1 MIKARRLFAV
11 TVIAMFI
18 GISFPYLNHAMDKTY
33 EGLKILI
40 DVMTLIR
47 NNYVEEVEPKK
58 LIYGA
63 AKGMTASL
71 DDYSVFMEPDEYER
85 IKSDTDG
92 EFGGLGIRVEVRD
105 GWLTVATPMPG
116 TPAWKAKI
124 MPGDRIVKIDGVSTK
139 DQTLEDSVKKMR
151 GIPGTVIKITISRA
165 EDSEGKKRT
174 EKELVMKREIIIS
187 DNVKWHMIDDKVGY
201 IKIVEFTGHVT
212 EDFHKAM
219 KDMLAKGMDSLILDL
234 RYNPGGLLTG
244 AIDIS
249 KMFIGDKKM
258 IVYTKG
264 RRKENYQEFRAGSK
278 APYPDIPLAVLV
290 NRFSASS
297 SEIVSGALQ
306 DHKRALIIGER
317 SFGKASVQ
325 SMIPLSDKS
334 ALKITVAKYYT
345 PNGRSILRDVKN
357 KTGGIVPDFTVT
369 QTLEKEKQLLLQE
382 QKEDIHYP
390 DESLAKKTDK
400 KAASSD
406 KAGSKNNG
414 ISKKSA
420 KEEKVKDEVI
430 IRASELLRA
439 RDVLGKLSQMNKET
453 KDGSKSEEKKEN
465 SAAENGDKDKK
476 SSK

>member
-406 KAGSKNNG
+406 KAGSKNND

-439 RDVLGKLSQMNKET
+439 RDVLGKLSQMNKES
-453 KDGSKSEEKKEN
+453 KDASKSEEKNEN

-476 SSK
+476 NSK